1 MTSTELIEA
10 ATQYYGLAIEILAF
24 YFTVTSAYLIVGFL
38 VGDRLTRSQV
48 LYISVL
54 YIFMASLS
62 SYTFFA
68 WASRGV
74 YFSFQLDMART
85 GEPIY
90 ATTWIV
96 EAFSML
102 LGAGILASLKF
113 FWDVRH
119 RRAE

>member
-1 MTSTELIEA
+1 
-10 ATQYYGLAIEILAF
+10 
-24 YFTVTSAYLIVGFL
+24 
-38 VGDRLTRSQV
+38 
-48 LYISVL
+48 
-54 YIFMASLS
+54 
-62 SYTFFA
+62 
-68 WASRGV
+68 
-74 YFSFQLDMART
+74 MART